1 MLHRIEDQLVRDILG
16 EAQQTIA
23 LKHNLLSLGL
33 QGLQFS
39 FVHRAHAEEPLLILH
54 GGFAL
59 LLCQPI
65 NIRPPSIQRFPQR
78 LIDEIASIGIEA
90 AVHQQVDL

>member
-1 MLHRIEDQLVRDILG
+1 MKR
-16 EAQQTIA
+16 
-23 LKHNLLSLGL
+23 
-33 QGLQFS
+33 
-39 FVHRAHAEEPLLILH
+39 LLILH
-54 GGFAL
+54 SGFAL